1 MGDSGI
7 VERHFAGQ
15 AEAVLGI
22 PARVMGGVHPA
33 LAALPLGL
41 AVLGL
46 DGERLVVGEQHH
58 VRPLLDERRGL
69 GGQLHLPAVVC
80 AELVRLLKFPH
91 LGVRRHDYVHA
102 ALDQLIERIQQAAE
116 LLHQIGVA
124 LAVAELLDALFLC
137 LVADVA
143 AAQQLRPV
151 HRVDD
156 ERAAQA
162 RVSDALL
169 DQTEQHHPAGRLRR
183 AGDVHVL
190 GAALGVDEQR
200 IRELCGKRRLADALR
215 TVHDNLERGLLF
227 SADDL
232 H

>member
-1 MGDSGI
+1 M
-7 VERHFAGQ
+7 
-15 AEAVLGI
+15 
-22 PARVMGGVHPA
+22 
-33 LAALPLGL
+33 
-41 AVLGL
+41 
-46 DGERLVVGEQHH
+46 
-58 VRPLLDERRGL
+58 
-69 GGQLHLPAVVC
+69 
-80 AELVRLLKFPH
+80 
-91 LGVRRHDYVHA
+91 RRHDYVHA

-151 HRVDD
+151 HRVND

-162 RVSDALL
+162 RVGNALL
-169 DQTEQHHPAGRLRR
+169 DQTEQHDPAGRLRR
-183 AGDVHVL
+183 TGDVHVL
-190 GAALGVDEQR
+190 CAALGVDEQR

-227 SADDL
+227 SANDL